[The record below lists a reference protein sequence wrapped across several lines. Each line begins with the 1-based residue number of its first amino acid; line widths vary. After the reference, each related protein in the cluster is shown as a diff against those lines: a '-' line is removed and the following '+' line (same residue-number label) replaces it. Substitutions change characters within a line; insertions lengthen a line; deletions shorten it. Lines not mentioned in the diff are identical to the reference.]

1 MPYLSVELVDPVLA
15 LEVPDL
21 DGGAGGSAQPVS
33 EQNNITARNSLH
45 LFSLISNCIV
55 VNH

>member
-33 EQNNITARNSLH
+33 EQNNITAQHSFTFVQLD
-45 LFSLISNCIV
+45 L
-55 VNH
+55 